1 MNYYIYFVKCGVYRK
16 GNEDKPIFTFRCKVR
31 LNGKESKKSA
41 TRNKIFTLIKKHLE
55 EESKKSPTHNK
66 IFTLIKKHLE
76 EDKDTKIKVIS
87 FSCIGIRYLRT
98 NIDGVALPDPN
109 MGDNY
114 VVFID

>member
-55 EESKKSPTHNK
+55 E
-66 IFTLIKKHLE
+66 
-76 EDKDTKIKVIS
+76 DKDTKIKVIS

-98 NIDGVALPDPN
+98 DIDGVALPDPN